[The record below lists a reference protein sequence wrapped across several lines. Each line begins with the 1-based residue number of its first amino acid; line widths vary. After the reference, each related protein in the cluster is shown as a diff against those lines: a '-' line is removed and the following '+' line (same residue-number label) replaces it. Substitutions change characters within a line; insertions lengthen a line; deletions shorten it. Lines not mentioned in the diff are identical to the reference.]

1 VGVQRRNRPDELFG
15 LVGGD
20 APSAS
25 WAFECKATPSAKG
38 WDLLGPYIQGGPGGR
53 FIYLSWV
60 TRDEG
65 AHRMF
70 RRAKLLLDVVPSA
83 VIEDAAPIGVLVGR
97 LGLTGSGGGPLC
109 AAVRPPAIEW
119 SAEAAG

>member
-1 VGVQRRNRPDELFG
+1 MGVQRRNRPDELFG
-15 LVGGD
+15 LVAGD

-25 WAFECKATPSAKG
+25 WALECKATPSATG

-60 TRDEG
+60 TCDDG
-65 AHRMF
+65 TSRMF

-83 VIEDAAPIGVLVGR
+83 VVDDAARTGVLVGR
-97 LGLTGSGGGPLC
+97 LRLTDAKGGPLC
-109 AAVRPPAIEW
+109 AAVRPPAIQW
-119 SAEAAG
+119 SAEAAR